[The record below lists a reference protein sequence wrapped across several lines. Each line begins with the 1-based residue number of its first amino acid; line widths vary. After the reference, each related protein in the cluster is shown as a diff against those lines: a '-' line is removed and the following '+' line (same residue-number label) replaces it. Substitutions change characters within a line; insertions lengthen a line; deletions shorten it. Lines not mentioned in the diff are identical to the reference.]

1 MERLLGVARTGR
13 EEPARRW
20 PPVRRAL
27 VPVDRRQQPDL
38 HTGRGSAWIA
48 SSGWLGSMAVLT
60 CMGLRCIG
68 LIWMRG
74 VDRASGPA
82 PCAVDRT
89 SVRQRWAERRSRA
102 GPGAAAPSAGG
113 RPTVPAAGGE
123 VGCGRRRNRRRV
135 RSRTPC
141 STAPSVD
148 RKGSCTTTTC
158 CGSAY
163 RHDGGVRTRRAR
175 GSGSSSRQAS
185 AALGAP
191 VLEHGAPGAGAH
203 SGAKAVLAGTTAVV
217 GLERTLQRRPPRRP
231 GHDDQAGWSGT
242 LTRLDQGS
250 ALPRTPTA
258 QG

>member
-1 MERLLGVARTGR
+1 MGVARTR
-13 EEPARRW
+13 RVEPARRW
-20 PPVRRAL
+20 PPVDGAL
-27 VPVDRRQQPDL
+27 IPVDRRQQPGL
-38 HTGRGSAWIA
+38 RTGRRRR
-48 SSGWLGSMAVLT
+48 SGVTTRWS
-60 CMGLRCIG
+60 RH
-68 LIWMRG
+68 RG
-74 VDRASGPA
+74 VDRAAGPT
-82 PCAVDRT
+82 PSEVDRT
-89 SVRQRWAERRSRA
+89 SVRQRRDGRRSA
-102 GPGAAAPSAGG
+102 ASPGAAASSAGA
-113 RPTVPAAGGE
+113 RPATPAAGGG
-123 VGCGRRRNRRRV
+123 VGCAPRRNRRRG

-141 STAPSVD
+141 STASSAD
-148 RKGSCTTTTC
+148 RTRSCTTTTC

-231 GHDDQAGWSGT
+231 GHHDQAGWSGA
-242 LTRLDQGS
+242 LTRLDQGC